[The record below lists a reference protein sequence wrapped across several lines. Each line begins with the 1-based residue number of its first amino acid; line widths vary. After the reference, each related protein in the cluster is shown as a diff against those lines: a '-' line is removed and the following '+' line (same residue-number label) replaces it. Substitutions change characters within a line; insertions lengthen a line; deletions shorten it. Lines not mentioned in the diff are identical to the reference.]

1 MRTISVYG
9 KDIQLNN
16 LYFLLL
22 TQQTLIQGLNTNLA
36 NCSPELSKFYRDSF
50 YDLLNESG
58 DFTSETLS
66 KTDNE
71 NINGFYLNIYGKPF
85 QFVCIFTKKS
95 VSNEG
100 VVTASNC
107 YLRVYGSGGKFSLYN
122 ILSLDKTLEFVNSDG
137 TSYAYANNTAP
148 TTLVYRGSKNGSFL
162 VNITIDGS
170 KKQNMAFMT
179 IHKFV
184 DSEVIGF
191 RSITATAGT
200 YHNVLATASI
210 FAYDVVSTA
219 TTISATTMAS
229 YVNTVDTMQKR
240 SQFFHNILM
249 HQMYGSYKD
258 NSVIVGNQKYYRQYN
273 FYEVEG
279 NAYYCVT
286 NGVLL
291 LVDKIK

>member
-1 MRTISVYG
+1 MANCISVKNVIVSNKDCTPSSG
-9 KDIQLNN
+9 K
-16 LYFLLL
+16 
-22 TQQTLIQGLNTNLA
+22 TLKGTTLSYLA
-36 NCSPELSKFYRDSF
+36 YSLSEYYRNAL
-50 YDLLNESG
+50 YDLLNGTGYFS
-58 DFTSETLS
+58 SKTLS
-66 KTDNE
+66 KYTEQEDV
-71 NINGFYLNIYGKPF
+71 GIYGLRIYGELF
-85 QFVCIFTKKS
+85 QIACVLDKAQATK
-95 VSNEG
+95 VE
-100 VVTASNC
+100 
-107 YLRVYGSGGKFSLYN
+107 LRVYNSNDYYSTYVITN
-122 ILSLDKTLEFVNSDG
+122 LDDEALLQIDSEKITL
-137 TSYAYANNTAP
+137 
-148 TTLVYRGSKNGSFL
+148 TTGLTTFMYRGSRNGSFMI
-162 VNITIDGS
+162 NISIDGS

-191 RSITATAGT
+191 RGITATAGT
-200 YHNVLATASI
+200 YHNVLATVSI

-219 TTISATTMAS
+219 TTISTTTMAS